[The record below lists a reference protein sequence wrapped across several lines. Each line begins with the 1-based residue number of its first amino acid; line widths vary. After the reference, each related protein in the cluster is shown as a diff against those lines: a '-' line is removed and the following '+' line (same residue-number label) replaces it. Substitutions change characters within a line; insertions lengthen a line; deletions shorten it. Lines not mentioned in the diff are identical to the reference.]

1 MAAVRREMQRLGGPS
16 RRPRR
21 CYRCGQTDHLV
32 RSCPRP
38 RWPCHPP
45 PVGVYSLEIPPEAS
59 PCRHQ
64 RRRRRRRRHRKRK
77 GGPASTEVPG
87 ERAVLCDRGTDAG
100 LPEPEVWRTST
111 EDPSTESWSPADVRS
126 VPEVHPGPP
135 PLPQRAPRPPRARRF
150 SSTVDTASDR
160 SLDVRPVSLMSG
172 QPLYRMEMVRP
183 DNQSLGF
190 SLAGCKDADGQL
202 GFFVKTILP
211 GGLADRDGRLEECD
225 QILEVN
231 GCPLTTIAEATRL
244 LQSSATLSLL
254 LTREE
259 DL

>member
-1 MAAVRREMQRLGGPS
+1 
-16 RRPRR
+16 
-21 CYRCGQTDHLV
+21 
-32 RSCPRP
+32 
-38 RWPCHPP
+38 
-45 PVGVYSLEIPPEAS
+45 
-59 PCRHQ
+59 
-64 RRRRRRRRHRKRK
+64 
-77 GGPASTEVPG
+77 
-87 ERAVLCDRGTDAG
+87 
-100 LPEPEVWRTST
+100 
-111 EDPSTESWSPADVRS
+111 
-126 VPEVHPGPP
+126 
-135 PLPQRAPRPPRARRF
+135 
-150 SSTVDTASDR
+150 
-160 SLDVRPVSLMSG
+160 MSG